1 MKSFV
6 RKMWFYGLIFDVF
19 KNLTIV
25 DVYQNWSLKIF
36 ENYACE

>member
-6 RKMWFYGLIFDVF
+6 RKMWFYGLMFK

-25 DVYQNWSLKIF
+25 DVYKNWSLKVF